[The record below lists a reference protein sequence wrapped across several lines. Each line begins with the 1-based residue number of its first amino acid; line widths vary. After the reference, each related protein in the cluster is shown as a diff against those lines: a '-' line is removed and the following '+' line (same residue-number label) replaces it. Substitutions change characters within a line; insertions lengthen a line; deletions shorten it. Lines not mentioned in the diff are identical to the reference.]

1 MPTKIDP
8 SGARHKW
15 LVLGLLLLLV
25 FAVSGLG
32 SLVTLP
38 KIPGWYAGL
47 AKPSFNPPPWLFGP
61 VWTIL
66 YVMMA
71 VAAWRVWL
79 TVPGTQRRAALTWF
93 FIQLAF
99 NALWSPVF
107 FGLERPRLA
116 LAVIVALLVSLAVT
130 TFKFVAADRVAGW
143 MLAPYLA
150 WVAFATALNGAIVA
164 LN

>member
-1 MPTKIDP
+1 MPTSFGP
-8 SGARHKW
+8 SGNARKW

-25 FAVSGLG
+25 FAVSALG
-32 SLVTLP
+32 AQVTLP
-38 KIPGWYAGL
+38 KIPAWYAGL
-47 AKPSFNPPPWLFGP
+47 AKPSFNPPAWLFGP

-66 YVMMA
+66 YIMMA

-79 TVPGTQRRAALTWF
+79 RPPSASRRAALMGF

-99 NALWSPVF
+99 NAAWSPVF
-107 FGLERPRLA
+107 FGLERPRVA
-116 LAVIVALLVSLAVT
+116 LAVIIALLASLAMT
-130 TFKFVAADRVAGW
+130 TVKFFAVDRVAGW

-150 WVAFATALNGAIVA
+150 WVAFATALNGAIVT